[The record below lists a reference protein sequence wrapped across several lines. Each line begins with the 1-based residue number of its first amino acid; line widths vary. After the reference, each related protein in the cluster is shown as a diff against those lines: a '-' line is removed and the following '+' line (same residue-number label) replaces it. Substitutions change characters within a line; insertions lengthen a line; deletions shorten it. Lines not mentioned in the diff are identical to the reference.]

1 MESIK
6 KISIVCLFL
15 LSFLASAQDEK
26 LPSYF
31 SDQLQF
37 DNYQLPISTINNFQI
52 NSKEMVS
59 TISLKQIGN
68 ANVTNIDDR
77 FSNGDHR
84 VYQIGNG
91 NNYQFLN
98 YNSNQPINLGVL
110 QSGNDNSLEIQGINS
125 VFQNLKIVQFGGAKM
140 SVINY

>member
-37 DNYQLPISTINNFQI
+37 DNSQLPISTINNFQI
-52 NSKEMVS
+52 NSQEMVS

-110 QSGNDNSLEIQGINS
+110 QSGNDNSLEVQGINS